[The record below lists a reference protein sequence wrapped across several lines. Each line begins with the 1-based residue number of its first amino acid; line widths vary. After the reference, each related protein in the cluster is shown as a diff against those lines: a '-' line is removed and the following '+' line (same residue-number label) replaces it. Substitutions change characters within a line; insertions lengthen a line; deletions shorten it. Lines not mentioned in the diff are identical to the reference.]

1 MVEEFITGQEI
12 DVDILIQDNNIV
24 FMSVTDNFPPK
35 EPYFYE
41 IGCVTPTM
49 ALSEKQKCLV
59 EKLVRIWIKR
69 LGFQNACLHFEAICM
84 ADTDETIDENYFLMP
99 IEINARL
106 GGSEAWS
113 MVNAAYGVDLLREHV
128 NISLG
133 MRVSSD
139 LKYKNE
145 NPQYQCISHDFR
157 ENNAVYLKT
166 VKIDVKELKINSNA
180 VEVTITKSR
189 GDLVEQAIMGWV
201 TVKNNLNCTFED
213 LERCLD
219 RVLANVKFEF

>member
-1 MVEEFITGQEI
+1 
-12 DVDILIQDNNIV
+12 L
-24 FMSVTDNFPPK
+24 
-35 EPYFYE
+35 
-41 IGCVTPTM
+41 
-49 ALSEKQKCLV
+49 
-59 EKLVRIWIKR
+59 KR
-69 LGFQNACLHFEAICM
+69 
-84 ADTDETIDENYFLMP
+84 
-99 IEINARL
+99 
-106 GGSEAWS
+106 
-113 MVNAAYGVDLLREHV
+113 
-128 NISLG
+128 
-133 MRVSSD
+133 
-139 LKYKNE
+139 YKNE